1 MTEGERKSHMEL
13 ICLGDS
19 ITYGYGVKRS
29 QRWTDLAE
37 AESGWK
43 LHNYGVCGDTCGGM
57 LARLRELLQTL
68 PGRRDERFFLLMGG
82 CNDIFYP
89 SSSAGA
95 KENMAAMV
103 HQLFSLGEAPMVGI
117 CPGIAEGNYP
127 LSWVSAVDFAGA
139 RTMIQEYGQWQER
152 FCNAFGVRCVDFR
165 SDFTDRGGKLRED
178 LYLDGLHPNREGHR
192 VMAERILKVIAVME
206 REQMNP

>member
-1 MTEGERKSHMEL
+1 MEL

-19 ITYGYGVKRS
+19 VTYGYGVKRS

-37 AESGWK
+37 EKSGWK
-43 LHNYGVCGDTCGGM
+43 LRNFGVCGDTCGGM
-57 LARLRELLQTL
+57 LVRLRELIQTM
-68 PGRRDERFFLLMGG
+68 PGRKDERYFLLMGG
-82 CNDIFYP
+82 CNDIFYSG
-89 SSSAGA
+89 SSHGA

-103 HQLFSLGEAPMVGI
+103 HQLFSLGEAPIIGI

-127 LSWVSAVDFAGA
+127 ISWVSAVDFPGA
-139 RTMIQEYGQWQER
+139 REKIEEYGAWQER

-165 SDFTDRGGKLRED
+165 SDFLDRSGKQRAD

-192 VMAERILKVIAVME
+192 VMADRILKVIAVME

>member
-68 PGRRDERFFLLMGG
+68 PGRR
-82 CNDIFYP
+82 
-89 SSSAGA
+89 
-95 KENMAAMV
+95 
-103 HQLFSLGEAPMVGI
+103 LFSLGEAPMVGI

-127 LSWVSAVDFAGA
+127 VSWVSAVDFAGA